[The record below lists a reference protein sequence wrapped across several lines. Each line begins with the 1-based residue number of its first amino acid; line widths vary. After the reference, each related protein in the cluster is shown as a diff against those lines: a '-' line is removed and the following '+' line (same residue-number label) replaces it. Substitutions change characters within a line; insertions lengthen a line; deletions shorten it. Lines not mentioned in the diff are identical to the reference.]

1 MRFADMESM
10 PRGGD
15 KGGQTKHVALKSR
28 TFGDRKAMSQKPNDL
43 FPSSPTPPTPR
54 SQHG

>member
-1 MRFADMESM
+1 MESM